1 MSFVEQEKKVIT
13 QRKDAAERL
22 DAYLNTLDKPEKE
35 AAIRIL
41 LNASQK
47 KAMDTFRHEG
57 YPISYVTLT
66 NWRERHHGV

>member
-13 QRKDAAERL
+13 RRQDAAERL

-47 KAMDTFRHEG
+47 KAMDTFRH
-57 YPISYVTLT
+57 
-66 NWRERHHGV
+66 